1 MNTRMAS
8 LIGVIG
14 LAWAPQLHAQA
25 AARPRCNMQF
35 DALRAEGS
43 RLSMI
48 RMPSGN
54 SNTFIGNGAVYRCE
68 GQGNELRADS
78 TEHYGDAGVLYL
90 IGNVRYTEPRM
101 SATANRMT
109 YYQADDRLLA
119 EGNVVANM
127 QGGTTMRGPR
137 VEYWR
142 TTPSRPRARLF
153 APGRPTM
160 QLVERDSAGR
170 PQPPVDVV
178 ANTIAIEGDS
188 LVYAGGRV
196 EITRPDLLAKGDS
209 AFLDSG
215 REYARLMRQPAIE
228 SRGDRPFT
236 LVGGLIEMWSRQRKL
251 ERVLS
256 ARDAVATSD
265 SMRIASDT
273 IDMRLAANRL
283 QRAYAWGPSR
293 ARVTSPER
301 DITADS
307 LDVHMPDQRLR
318 EVRAVRGAYAASRPD
333 TTQIRSNDRDWLRG
347 DTIVARFDSA
357 ATGDTTSRPKPRDVV
372 ATGTASALYQIPAKA
387 GPSAPPALNYV
398 RGETITVAL
407 DSAEVQTVTVIGQAT
422 GIYLEPTG
430 DTASVRRARESA
442 GEPISG
448 ARPASTG
455 NPAVSPATPAAATP
469 STRGGTPATT
479 RPTTRTPT
487 GRTPADTSRSRP

>member
-1 MNTRMAS
+1 MSALRAAA
-8 LIGVIG
+8 LG
-14 LAWAPQLHAQA
+14 LAVALSA
-25 AARPRCNMQF
+25 AAVDAQGGGRQRCVLDF
-35 DALRAEGS
+35 DALRAEGARTS
-43 RLSMI
+43 LARA
-48 RMPSGN
+48 PSGN
-54 SNTFIGNGAVYRCE
+54 YNTFIGNGAIYRCA

-78 TEHYGDAGVLYL
+78 TEYYGDAGVLYL

-101 SATANRMT
+101 SATSSRMT

-127 QGGTTMRGPR
+127 EGGTVMRGPR

-153 APGRPTM
+153 APGRPRM

-178 ANTIAIEGDS
+178 ANTIAMEGDS

-236 LVGGLIEMWSRQRKL
+236 LVGGLIELWSRQRKL
-251 ERVLS
+251 ERVLA
-256 ARDAVATSD
+256 ARDAVANSD

-273 IDMRLAANRL
+273 IDMRLVANRL

-307 LDVHMPDQRLR
+307 LDVHMPNQQLR
-318 EVRAVRGAYAASRPD
+318 EVRALRGAYAATRVD
-333 TTQIRSNDRDWLRG
+333 TTRIRSTERDWLRG
-347 DTIVARFDSA
+347 DSIVARFDSVA
-357 ATGDTTSRPKPRDVV
+357 AADTTSRPRPRDVV
-372 ATGTASALYQIPAKA
+372 AMGSASAFYQVPARA

-398 RGETITVAL
+398 RGGTITVEL
-407 DSAEVQTVTVIGQAT
+407 DSAEVQTVTVIGQAS
-422 GIYLEPTG
+422 GIYLEPAG
-430 DTASVRRARESA
+430 DTAAVRRARQTVGDTA
-442 GEPISG
+442 GGTDQAPPAAAPPAAG
-448 ARPASTG
+448 GTRPAV
-455 NPAVSPATPAAATP
+455 PAAPRGTPAAPANRPAAQPPRPDTP
-469 STRGGTPATT
+469 RG
-479 RPTTRTPT
+479 RP
-487 GRTPADTSRSRP
+487 